1 MAEVGQQRP
10 EGYASREALKRLL
23 RAGIA
28 LVTLVVVGT
37 IGYMEIEN
45 WNFSDSLYMVYIT
58 MSTIGFTEVRE
69 LDNTGRLWTA
79 LVGIGGIGTFAY
91 AAGSLIELAVEGTV
105 SWILQEQAHEKRD
118 RQAGEPTT
126 SSAGTG
132 GLGARSPRSL
142 SPKTSHS

>member
-1 MAEVGQQRP
+1 MAEVGQQGP
-10 EGYASREALKRLL
+10 EGHAAREALKRLL

-79 LVGIGGIGTFAY
+79 LVGIGA
-91 AAGSLIELAVEGTV
+91 S
-105 SWILQEQAHEKRD
+105 
-118 RQAGEPTT
+118 
-126 SSAGTG
+126 
-132 GLGARSPRSL
+132 GLSRTLRAR
-142 SPKTSHS
+142 